1 MSGETPLR
9 VAFIGCGNIATR
21 QHGPAFQTIPG
32 VTIVAGCDLLPER
45 AQAFTARFGGRPYT
59 DLTTMLAVEQPD
71 IVVVCTRE
79 DQHVEPTLAALEA
92 GAHVLCEKIMAHTL
106 AGGQAMLMAAR
117 RTGRLL
123 GINYNYRF
131 FPPLVT
137 LKRLLTEGALGEI
150 AFLSVTAHAFC
161 FHHALDLLRWLGGDV
176 VALTGQVSVAADPQ
190 VHYPVRC
197 PDFVYVPSRAASVV
211 VRFASGALG
220 TLTATRYEHLTTRLL
235 QLEVAGARG
244 RLVVDGLTLDDIVGR
259 LTRWPEGQEIPTGA
273 GPERGF
279 ALSFQQADRAFVAR
293 VRGAETPAATGED
306 GYAVLLLER
315 ALVLAQTTGRTIAL
329 PSLTPVAEVGR

>member
-1 MSGETPLR
+1 MSAETPLR

-21 QHGPAFQTIPG
+21 QHGPAFQAIPG
-32 VTIVAGCDLLPER
+32 VTIIAGCDLLAER

-59 DLTTMLAVEQPD
+59 DLHAMLAAEQPD
-71 IVVVCTRE
+71 IAVVCTRE

-106 AGGQAMLMAAR
+106 AGGRTMVETAR
-117 RTGRLL
+117 RTGRCL

-131 FPPLVT
+131 FPPFVT

-161 FHHALDLLRWLGGDV
+161 FHHALDLLRWLGGEV
-176 VALTGQVSVAADPQ
+176 VALTGQVTLSADPQ
-190 VHYPVRC
+190 DHYPVRC
-197 PDFVYVPSRAASVV
+197 PDVVYVPSRAASVV
-211 VRFASGALG
+211 LRFASGALG
-220 TLTATRYEHLTTRLL
+220 VLTATRWESLTRRLL
-235 QLEVAGARG
+235 TLEVAGKRG
-244 RLVVDGLTLDDIVGR
+244 RLTVEGLTIDDIVGR
-259 LTRWPEGQEIPTGA
+259 LTRWPEGQEIPTWAGA
-273 GPERGF
+273 ERSF

-293 VRGAETPAATGED
+293 VRGEETPAATGED

-315 ALVLAQTTGRTIAL
+315 ALVLAQETGRTIAL
-329 PSLTPVAEVGR
+329 PSLTPVEGVG

>member
-1 MSGETPLR
+1 MSAETPLR
-9 VAFIGCGNIATR
+9 GAFIGCGNIATR
-21 QHGPAFQTIPG
+21 QHGPAFQTIPD

-45 AQAFTARFGGRPYT
+45 AQAFTARFGGRPDT
-59 DLTTMLAVEQPD
+59 DLHTMLAAEQPA
-71 IVVVCTRE
+71 IVVVCTPE

-106 AGGQAMLMAAR
+106 AGGQAMLAAAR

-123 GINYNYRF
+123 GLNDNYRF
-131 FPPLVT
+131 FPPFAT
-137 LKRLLTEGALGEI
+137 LKRLLAEGALGEI
-150 AFLSVTAHAFC
+150 AFLAVTAHAFC
-161 FHHALDLLRWLGGDV
+161 FHHALDRLRWLGGEV
-176 VALTGQVSVAADPQ
+176 VALTGQGSTTADPQ
-190 VHYPVRC
+190 YHYPVPC

-211 VRFASGALG
+211 LRFASGARG
-220 TLTATRYEHLTTRLL
+220 TLTATRFEHLTTRLL
-235 QLEVAGARG
+235 RLEGAGG
-244 RLVVDGLTLDDIVGR
+244 RLVVDGLTRDDIVGR
-259 LTRWPEGQEIPTGA
+259 LTRWPEGQEIPTGE

-329 PSLTPVAEVGR
+329 PTLAPVPA